1 MTTEHAESNN
11 SATSD
16 DATVTHVPELIDDPE
31 TQQKI
36 IEASEL
42 LLNDDGDDIDDIYR
56 AEMLIQ
62 SITPEEAAA
71 AWPSRDKQPAGSSE
85 GDSGSAPQR

>member
-1 MTTEHAESNN
+1 MNTEHAESDN

-16 DATVTHVPELIDDPE
+16 DATVTQVPEILDDPE

-42 LLNDDGDDIDDIYR
+42 LLSDDIDDIYR

-71 AWPSRDKQPAGSSE
+71 AWPSPDKQPAGSSE